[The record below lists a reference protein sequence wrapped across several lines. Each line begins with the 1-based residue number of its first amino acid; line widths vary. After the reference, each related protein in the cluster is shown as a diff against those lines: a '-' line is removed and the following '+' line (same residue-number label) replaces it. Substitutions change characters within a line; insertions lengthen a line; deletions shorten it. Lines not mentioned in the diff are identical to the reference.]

1 MKKIHDTKKKNY
13 YIEKYNLSSYFEKDI
28 TETLELFYFSPGENV
43 YSDGDYLNYFFFY
56 VEGKAKVF
64 SRLSNG
70 KSLLLSFY
78 EPLQILGDIELFNSD
93 HVSVNVK
100 SITASFCLGFPIE
113 YVKNTLLSDNKF
125 LQYLCKDLGKK
136 LNRCSNNS
144 AINLLYPLENRL
156 ASYILAIETKE
167 MSQVNTL
174 TFYDSLTEI
183 SELLGTSYRHLHRTV
198 NQFVERGILSKNKK
212 GYIIKNKIPLYDM
225 ANDLYN

>member
-1 MKKIHDTKKKNY
+1 MKQIHDPNRLNMYLKKFK
-13 YIEKYNLSSYFEKDI
+13 IKDFFDNDI
-28 TETLELFYFSPGENV
+28 SDQLRLFKFDRGEYL
-43 YSDGDYLNYFFFY
+43 YSDGDYLNYFMFY

-78 EPLQILGDIELFNSD
+78 QPLEILGDIELFND
-93 HVSVNVK
+93 EHVTVNVK
-100 SITASFCLGFPIE
+100 TITESYCVGIHID
-113 YVKNTLLSDNKF
+113 YVRQYLTEDNKF
-125 LQYLCKDLGKK
+125 LRFLCQGLGNK

-156 ASYILAIETKE
+156 ASYIVAIDTKDFSE
-167 MSQVNTL
+167 SNNL

-198 NQFVERGILSKNKK
+198 NNFVDKGILEKSKS
-212 GYIIKNKIPLYDM
+212 GYIIIDKKPLDKM
-225 ANDLYN
+225 ANDLYS